1 MSKSVLSFADDQNLY
16 INGLKG
22 ILKTFKH
29 NNEFQQNEKIKNN
42 IQKSAVLHYTNEKLT
57 EKKILKII
65 IFHINLKKSG
75 KTKASM

>member
-29 NNEFQQNEKIKNN
+29 NNEFQQNEKIKSN
-42 IQKSAVLHYTNEKLT
+42 IQKSVVLHYTNEKLA
-57 EKKILKII
+57 EKKI
-65 IFHINLKKSG
+65 
-75 KTKASM
+75 